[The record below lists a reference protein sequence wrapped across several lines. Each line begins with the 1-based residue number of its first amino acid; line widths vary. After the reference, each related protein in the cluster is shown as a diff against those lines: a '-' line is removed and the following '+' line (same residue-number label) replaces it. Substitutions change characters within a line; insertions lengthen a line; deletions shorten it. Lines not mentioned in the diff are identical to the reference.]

1 MSRTKI
7 NRARDAVIDAART
20 VAVAPRQSW
29 VVTDELRDALF
40 KLDNAIRDL
49 DGMPLSTTVT
59 HGAFPAGAQDT
70 TREAARLAVPLQR
83 SARRRIIAH
92 IYGQMHLGADGCTD
106 DEIQRSLI
114 LTHQTESAARNHLMG
129 TGWIED
135 SGHRRPTRGRR
146 DAIVWRLTPAALNQL
161 REDAANAS

>member
-7 NRARDAVIDAART
+7 NRARDAVIEAARIWRSDST
-20 VAVAPRQSW
+20 GVSTSDLIRRAERLVAAV
-29 VVTDELRDALF
+29 DAF
-40 KLDNAIRDL
+40 DS
-49 DGMPLSTTVT
+49 MPLSTTVT

-70 TREAARLAVPLQR
+70 TREAARLAVPLQK

-92 IYGQMHLGADGCTD
+92 VYGQMHLGADGCTD